1 MIDARSAS
9 GMLAVSFIALSLA
22 EDVDAQATLRSPYRG
37 QEAGTLRGLSS
48 EEINEL
54 REGRGMG
61 LARAAE
67 LNGYPG
73 PRHVL
78 DAADAGKLSLS
89 VEQRR
94 AVEQLFQTM
103 SEDARRLGD
112 MILSEEQ
119 ALEALFRVGTIT
131 ESELRERVT
140 RMAALRG
147 ELRSVH
153 LRTRSLFTDDQIH
166 RYNELRGYG
175 HSAEPTGTHSH

>member
-1 MIDARSAS
+1 
-9 GMLAVSFIALSLA
+9 
-22 EDVDAQATLRSPYRG
+22 
-37 QEAGTLRGLSS
+37 
-48 EEINEL
+48 
-54 REGRGMG
+54 
-61 LARAAE
+61 
-67 LNGYPG
+67 
-73 PRHVL
+73 
-78 DAADAGKLSLS
+78 
-89 VEQRR
+89 
-94 AVEQLFQTM
+94 M

-153 LRTRSLFTDDQIH
+153 LRTHLETRSLFTDDQIH